1 MMAKTRFKGHETFY
15 FREGWLS
22 KVISEIDMHP
32 DTSILTNISEGIAKL
47 GVGANMVKSI
57 KYWAT
62 LANIVCYDSKKD
74 MFLQD

>member
-1 MMAKTRFKGHETFY
+1 MMTKTRFKGHETFY

-47 GVGANMVKSI
+47 GVGANI
-57 KYWAT
+57 G
-62 LANIVCYDSKKD
+62 
-74 MFLQD
+74 